1 MIHQSAD
8 TDSRISI
15 RESALDTVNATNDQ
29 NIDYCIEEHRNKNF
43 DIKIEKTKK
52 KLKIIDTDK
61 KKSIMKMKEEKQSSL
76 NLKIAYL
83 KSENK
88 VKIFKTKVF
97 DRTHERNI

>member
-61 KKSIMKMKEEKQSSL
+61 KKSIMKMKEEKTKLTEFKKCLLKKRKQGKNLQNQS
-76 NLKIAYL
+76 
-83 KSENK
+83 
-88 VKIFKTKVF
+88 F
-97 DRTHERNI
+97 